1 MQDATPRILFVA
13 DKFGYPGGVAYGGTT
28 YFLNVL
34 PELARA
40 GIEFTACFL
49 RDPHPIAG
57 ELVREGIKPVFL
69 GARRMDPTVFLRL
82 ASVARKHRS
91 TVIHATGIK
100 AGLMARMAAMLVP
113 AKVIVHVHDTLHPGF
128 LISNLHRWFARPS
141 DIGLC
146 VSRAVEP
153 TVLDGYHVRRD
164 RIRVIHN
171 GIQLDK
177 FRNPAGDTRDSVRHA
192 LGIAPQARVI
202 GMIARM
208 YPVKGHQA
216 MLRMMPDIVARVP
229 DALLLLVGDGTERE
243 ACERIVSELGL
254 GAHVLFLGQR
264 GDVAQ
269 ILSACEL
276 TVMPSESEGLPLSA
290 VESLAMGKP
299 IVAYDVGG
307 LKEVI
312 DDDVTGCLLR
322 YGDTAS
328 FCEAVVSLLGD
339 EARLAVFSA
348 RAREAAE
355 RFDVERH
362 VRLLIECYREQAA
375 TIA

>member
-13 DKFGYPGGVAYGGTT
+13 DKFGYPDGVAYGGTT

-40 GIEFTACFL
+40 GVGFTACFL
-49 RDPHPIAG
+49 RDAHPLADELAQAG
-57 ELVREGIKPVFL
+57 INPVFL
-69 GARRMDPTVFLRL
+69 GAKRMDPMVFLQL
-82 ASVARKHRS
+82 ARIAREHRC

-100 AGLMARMAAMLVP
+100 AGLMARMAARLAP
-113 AKVIVHVHDTLHPGF
+113 ARVIVHVHDTLDPGF
-128 LISNLHRWFARPS
+128 VISNLHRLFARSS

-153 TVLDGYHVRRD
+153 TALRGYNVRRD

-171 GIQLDK
+171 GIKLEK
-177 FRNPAGDTRDSVRHA
+177 FRDITGDTRDRVRRT
-192 LGIAPQARVI
+192 LGIAPQARVM

-229 DALLLLVGDGTERE
+229 DALLLLVGDGVERE

-254 GAHVLFLGQR
+254 DDQVLFLGQR

-269 ILSACEL
+269 LLSACEL

-312 DDDVTGCLLR
+312 DDGVTGRLVR
-322 YGDTAS
+322 HGDTKS
-328 FCEAVVSLLGD
+328 FVDSLVSLLEDDG
-339 EARLAVFSA
+339 RLAEFSA
-348 RAREAAE
+348 RALQAAE

-362 VRLLIECYREQAA
+362 VRLLIECYREQGA
-375 TIA
+375 TMA